1 MKKSFF
7 TIKTKIMLL
16 VLVLIVLPLGVYS
29 AYIVNTQSKIYLQRE
44 DSFHST
50 VNSLILD
57 SVNANFYGYVNQQ
70 LSSVVALRRQLYT
83 VSTILKNAQID
94 SQSPSEELNRL
105 IQKAQLQSWNKVGI
119 SGFIYDTKN
128 PNQSLMLTQ
137 ENQRILSFYDI
148 RGESLEKILRKKILS
163 SGNFYYVF
171 QKNSKDAFLCMLQP
185 TLKNPNEIIVTICKI
200 NALKERYES
209 SYEDVLNG
217 VGMLFDAINTEIV
230 DDLLI
235 LDSKGQVL
243 LSQKNNLSLSNKVPK
258 DILLEAKT
266 SNSTASFIKFENE
279 SYRIRLS
286 YFKPLNWYVASV
298 SNLDKT
304 YAPLYEMI
312 TRLIFIAIAI
322 SFASLIL
329 ALALT
334 TKALNP
340 LKIIANKANLFS
352 SANLDDPKAIAK
364 VARSLPP
371 NKGDEIGQL
380 SLALKT
386 MAQSLS
392 DKIQNL
398 IKSTSIQKRLEGELD
413 AASLIQKGMLPQ
425 DLENLPCAPYA
436 ISSLLIPAKE
446 VGGDLYD
453 VIYLE
458 DNKVALIIGDVSDKG
473 VPASLFMTM
482 TVTLVRQ
489 AIALKMSPGQV
500 LTETN
505 KALSAHNPNMMFVT
519 LFVAIFDLNTE
530 EITYANGGHCLPILI
545 NSKKEIRYLKNS
557 SGPVVGALE
566 DLIYEEFTDRI
577 LKDETLLLYTDGVTE
592 AQNEQQNLF
601 GDERLEKFL
610 QNNSLDTPKSILDD
624 LHKTL
629 VSYRDK
635 APQSD
640 DITALCIKR
649 L

>member
-1 MKKSFF
+1 MKRNFF

-16 VLVLIVLPLGVYS
+16 VLVWIVMPLGVYS
-29 AYIVNTQSKIYLQRE
+29 TYIVNSQSKIYLQRE
-44 DSFHST
+44 DSFHNT

-70 LSSVVALRRQLYT
+70 LSSVVALRRQLFT
-83 VSTILKNAQID
+83 VSTILKNAKID
-94 SQSPSEELNRL
+94 SQTSSERLNRL
-105 IQKAQLQSWNKVGI
+105 IQKAQLLSWNKVGI
-119 SGFIYDTKN
+119 SGFIYNTKN
-128 PNQSLMLTQ
+128 PNQSLMLTD
-137 ENQRILSFYDI
+137 ENKKLLNYYDI
-148 RGESLEKILRKKILS
+148 RGESLEKIIHNKVLS
-163 SGNFYYVF
+163 SGNFYYVY
-171 QKNSKDAFLCMLQP
+171 KEDKDDAYLCLLQP
-185 TLKNPNEIIVTICKI
+185 TLKNPDEIIVTTCQI
-200 NALKERYES
+200 NDLKERYES
-209 SYEDVLNG
+209 SYDDVLNG
-217 VGMLFDAINTEIV
+217 VSMLFDAINTEIFN
-230 DDLLI
+230 DILI
-235 LDSKGQVL
+235 LDNKAKIL
-243 LSQKNNLSLSNKVPK
+243 LSQKNNQSLSGKIPQN
-258 DILLEAKT
+258 ILNEAKKLSST
-266 SNSTASFIKFENE
+266 SFFIKDNNINL
-279 SYRIRLS
+279 RIRLS
-286 YFKPLNWYVASV
+286 YFKPLNWYIASV

-322 SFASLIL
+322 ILFSLIL
-329 ALALT
+329 ALAIT

-352 SANLDDPKAIAK
+352 NANLDDPDAITK
-364 VARSLPP
+364 VAQSLPEC
-371 NKGDEIGQL
+371 KGDEIGQL
-380 SLALKT
+380 SLALRT
-386 MAQSLS
+386 MAHSLS

-398 IKSTSIQKRLEGELD
+398 VKSTSIQKRLEGELD

-425 DLENLPCAPYA
+425 DLDNLPCAPYA

-489 AIALKMSPGQV
+489 AIALKMSPGQI

-519 LFVAIFDLNTE
+519 LFVAIFDLSTE

-545 NSKKEIRYLKNS
+545 NNKKEIRYLKNS

-592 AQNEQQNLF
+592 AQNEQLNLF
-601 GDERLEKFL
+601 GDERLEEFL
-610 QNNSLDTPKSILDD
+610 KNNSLDTPKSILDD

-629 VSYRDK
+629 VTYRDK